1 MNKMLTKDRPLSHFP
16 QEGEQRAL
24 PSLTGIPVQA
34 APAHRAGPPRRSVRL
49 QYASPEQK
57 HAVIQRKQIIPLRDR
72 LVEFNADVT
81 QQLSQLNDKIAIYD
95 DLDNTGGTK
104 VLQEIL
110 LREML
115 DLLEPQTDE
124 KMKRAFKVI
133 QDELSFVLKQDFTHI
148 AAREDPWAHMDDAPF
163 FRELKNRAVEQGIL
177 TTAPPE
183 MNAHELVTAL
193 SEAHI
198 HNLVTQRNNL
208 ERQRQDSETQR
219 PESALRLPDWPA
231 EQQDQASRPVD
242 LNTFHIADKV
252 LSLLNAEGELVHY
265 THFKDLTIIHS
276 TDYLKQNSIL
286 HSDEQN
292 QTPGEGTYTTKNQ
305 DIDFHIIKNT
315 GFVFMFLEHKDDARP
330 NTRFGKYRM
339 SLPVSS
345 PEAARSLKGGWAIM
359 HDLTNVPKPDR
370 PIYPGSKMDR
380 ITSIRTGDTSIGS
393 AEKALSQSFLEQ
405 STLFAPHNRLQDRP
419 QDRPHEFFQKLVDE
433 TPQKIEDKLSGNFL
447 AGSQILPGVAL
458 RVECELRLLA
468 QVAPEEA
475 LQVLSSKEMLWKYI
489 KNVIFN
495 MQIMVPNSVM
505 PEEMRVV
512 EQAPA
517 ASAAPAA
524 PAAPAPQKKSQE
536 ELFAE
541 RAEKNAALAK
551 KRAEAAKKARAARKA
566 KQSQKGP
573 ESAEKP
579 EA

>member
-1 MNKMLTKDRPLSHFP
+1 MNKMLTKDRPLSHSP
-16 QEGEQRAL
+16 QEGEQKAL

-34 APAHRAGPPRRSVRL
+34 AAAHRAGPPRRSVRL

-57 HAVIQRKQIIPLRDR
+57 NAVIQRKQIIPLRDR
-72 LVEFNADVT
+72 LVEFGVDAAQISKISGLVAEYDRLENT
-81 QQLSQLNDKIAIYD
+81 ETTRPQQEA
-95 DLDNTGGTK
+95 
-104 VLQEIL
+104 
-110 LREML
+110 
-115 DLLEPQTDE
+115 LLEAMLTLLPSESAEAT
-124 KMKRAFKVI
+124 RAFKVV

-148 AAREDPWAHMDDAPF
+148 AAREDPWAHMNDAPF
-163 FRELKNRAVEQGIL
+163 FRELKNQAVAQGIL
-177 TTAPPE
+177 KSAPTE
-183 MNAHELVTAL
+183 MNAHELVSAL

-198 HNLVTQRNNL
+198 QNLVNW
-208 ERQRQDSETQR
+208 EKRQ

-231 EQQDQASRPVD
+231 EQQKPQTVD
-242 LNTFHIADKV
+242 LNTFNIAGKV
-252 LSLLNAEGELVHY
+252 LGLLNAEGELVHY
-265 THFKDLTIIHS
+265 THFKDLTVIHS

-286 HSDEQN
+286 HSDEQD

-315 GFVFMFLEHKDDARP
+315 GFVFMFLEHRDDARP

-345 PEAARSLKGGWAIM
+345 PEAVRSLKDGWAIM

-370 PIYPGSKMDR
+370 PIYPGSRTDR
-380 ITSIRTGDTSIGS
+380 ITSITTGGTSIGS

-405 STLFAPHNRLQDRP
+405 STLFAPHDRPPEPLQDLAKR
-419 QDRPHEFFQKLVDE
+419 

-524 PAAPAPQKKSQE
+524 PAAPAPQKKSQK

-551 KRAEAAKKARAARKA
+551 KRAEAAEKARAARKA
-566 KQSQKGP
+566 KQAQKGP

-579 EA
+579 GV